1 MKMNSAVD
9 SPKQVTLPGSSETFA
24 LRRLLSTEDYDA
36 CVRMQQETWG
46 AGFTEN
52 VPATI
57 LMVSQKVGGVTA
69 GAFDKNGVMVGFV
82 FGLTGWKDGRP
93 VHWSDMLAVKNELR
107 NSGLG
112 RILKL
117 YQRELVI
124 PLGIEEIYWTYDP
137 LVAKNAHLN
146 FNKLGAEVSE
156 YVSDMYPDNSGSELH
171 RGIGMDRLIVVWK
184 IASSRVKE
192 ILDGKKIAKPDDFD
206 GAPVVNS
213 KSDSKGLSVPVEA
226 ALPQT
231 SPVRIEIPV
240 DIQAARNKSVET
252 AGLWR
257 STTRKAFTHYLAQ
270 GYIVPAFL
278 RDPQSGWCHYYLVKK

>member
-1 MKMNSAVD
+1 MNSSVD
-9 SPKQVTLPGSSETFA
+9 SPKQITLPGSSETFT
-24 LRRLLSTEDYDA
+24 LRRLRSTEDYDA
-36 CVRMQQETWG
+36 CVSLQQETWG

-69 GAFDKNGVMVGFV
+69 GAFDKNGLLVGFV
-82 FGLTGWKDGRP
+82 FGLTGWKNGRP

-117 YQRELVI
+117 YQRELVL

-156 YVSDMYPDNSGSELH
+156 YVGDMYPDNSGSELH
-171 RGIGMDRLIVVWK
+171 RAIGMDRLIVVWR
-184 IASSRVKE
+184 IASDRVKE
-192 ILDGKKIAKPDDFD
+192 ILDGRKTAKPSDFD
-206 GAPVVNS
+206 RAPVVNS
-213 KSDSKGLSVPVEA
+213 KSDSKGVFVPVEA
-226 ALPQT
+226 ALPQV
-231 SPVRIEIPV
+231 SPVRIEIPP
-240 DIQAARNKSVET
+240 DIQATRNESLET
-252 AGLWR
+252 ARLWR
-257 STTRKAFTHYLAQ
+257 STTRNAFTHYLAQ
-270 GYIVPAFL
+270 GYTVPAFL
-278 RDPQSGWCHYYLVKK
+278 RDLQSGRCHYFLVKK